1 MNQYEL
7 YHHGIKG
14 MKWGV
19 RKKRRNNIKREVQ
32 RIVKERE
39 NTSIRTLTKDG
50 VKIDIFHEPTP
61 ALAKFLAK
69 YSRGVRNNLKNS
81 RNMTI
86 SIKGKRVGDLQLY
99 KESKNSINVV
109 WIGIDPKNRGKGYA
123 QAVMNSVAEH
133 ARKSGF
139 KKLTLEVP
147 GISPD
152 ARHIYEKI
160 GFKMT
165 GEKIGEDDDV
175 WGGLSCMEMD
185 LTNELYHHGV
195 KGMKWGIR
203 KKYKTHP
210 RKKSNKREEEPQQHR
225 KGLTDKQKKYIKI
238 GVGIAATALVAY
250 GSYRLYKS
258 GKLDGLI
265 SKGKS
270 FVNKSNKTA
279 SNPSIKTGSD
289 SKLMGGMNGFKTK
302 KLKSSIT
309 DDLRAT
315 NPLFRTG
322 QAAFTNNCGN
332 CSINYEMRRRGFDTE
347 ALGNPNKMRVEHVGQ
362 FFKGLKDESFNKVDI
377 DSSVK
382 DVGAK
387 FSKSILDKYPEGAR
401 GMVGIH
407 HNYGG
412 FDGGHFFNWEVKNG
426 KVLFTDAQNG
436 VRDASDYFKYYNRAT
451 NKPIESIRLDDLEPN
466 MDEMKSIIKNVGEKV
481 TTTFDSSRIKGAGF
495 VMHKL
500 RKIRRDYYGIER
512 KRSLSHSKGK
522 RQTQCIQSVNGGRK

>member
-7 YHHGIKG
+7 YHHGVKG

-19 RKKRRNNIKREVQ
+19 RKKRQNNIKREVQ

-99 KESKNSINVV
+99 KESNNSMNVV

-123 QAVMNSVAEH
+123 QAVMNSVVEH

-165 GEKIGEDDDV
+165 GEKIGDDDDV

-203 KKYKTHP
+203 KKYKSHP
-210 RKKSNKREEEPQQHR
+210 RKKYHKHEEKTQQRR
-225 KGLTDKQKKYIKI
+225 KGLTDNQKKYIKI

-265 SKGKS
+265 GKGK
-270 FVNKSNKTA
+270 A
-279 SNPSIKTGSD
+279 ALQGSAD
-289 SKLMGGMNGFKTK
+289 GANIGGFSTK
-302 KLKSSIT
+302 KKPK
-309 DDLRAT
+309 
-315 NPLFRTG
+315 NV
-322 QAAFTNNCGN
+322 
-332 CSINYEMRRRGFDTE
+332 EE
-347 ALGNPNKMRVEHVGQ
+347 AI
-362 FFKGLKDESFNKVDI
+362 KGLNR
-377 DSSVK
+377 
-382 DVGAK
+382 
-387 FSKSILDKYPEGAR
+387 YR
-401 GMVGIH
+401 G
-407 HNYGG
+407 
-412 FDGGHFFNWEVKNG
+412 
-426 KVLFTDAQNG
+426 
-436 VRDASDYFKYYNRAT
+436 
-451 NKPIESIRLDDLEPN
+451 
-466 MDEMKSIIKNVGEKV
+466 
-481 TTTFDSSRIKGAGF
+481 IKGQKENCTF
-495 VMHKL
+495 C
-500 RKIRRDYYGIER
+500 IEF
-512 KRSLSHSKGK
+512 
-522 RQTQCIQSVNGGRK
+522 